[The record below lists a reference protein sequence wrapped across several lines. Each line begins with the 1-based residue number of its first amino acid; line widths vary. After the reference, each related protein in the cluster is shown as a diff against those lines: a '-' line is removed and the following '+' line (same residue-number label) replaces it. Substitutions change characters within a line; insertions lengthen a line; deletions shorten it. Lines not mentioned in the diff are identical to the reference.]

1 MSNNTHEINKAI
13 ITKRSK
19 NPIIVSNMDG
29 VLVNKTINASIDN
42 ANIIGKVHQYS
53 IKNRF
58 IAITSILIYLN
69 SQLLSSSP
77 EYFANQP
84 FLPIAANPYVF
95 PMETICSDI

>member
-19 NPIIVSNMDG
+19 IPIIVSNMDG

-58 IAITSILIYLN
+58 IVFIYLISSN
-69 SQLLSSSP
+69 SPVSESMMKPRTTMSLGTSG
-77 EYFANQP
+77 
-84 FLPIAANPYVF
+84 
-95 PMETICSDI
+95 

>member
-19 NPIIVSNMDG
+19 IPIIVSNMDG

-42 ANIIGKVHQYS
+42 ANIIGKAHQYF

-58 IAITSILIYLN
+58 IVFIYLISSN
-69 SQLLSSSP
+69 SPVSESMMKPRTAMSLGTSG
-77 EYFANQP
+77 
-84 FLPIAANPYVF
+84 
-95 PMETICSDI
+95 